1 MLFYPSRRS
10 SSTPRPLATGTAG
23 PGDAVHLTWM
33 LKSFVMGITLLGL
46 SYWLV
51 QIAGVQ
57 YLASLTSFTLLAFLL
72 GYVVWCLLHKNRH
85 SSAAAQDA
93 TATANRAETGT
104 SLPLSPTPPPPF
116 DQHQA
121 YKFMEVAPRDCTPPP
136 SYDEALLAMANLP
149 TIPPGLMPRHYSPF
163 ATPPRPPSPH
173 PPAPPVD
180 EVS

>member
-1 MLFYPSRRS
+1 MLFYPSRRG
-10 SSTPRPLATGTAG
+10 SSTPRPLAAGTAG
-23 PGDAVHLTWM
+23 PGDTVHLTWM

-85 SSAAAQDA
+85 SA
-93 TATANRAETGT
+93 TATQNPTAAANYAETGT
-104 SLPLSPTPPPPF
+104 SLPLNPTPPPPF
-116 DQHQA
+116 DHHQA

-136 SYDEALLAMANLP
+136 SYDEALRAMMAVP
-149 TIPPGLMPRHYSPF
+149 PIPPGLMLRYYPTLSSP
-163 ATPPRPPSPH
+163 APH
-173 PPAPPVD
+173 PPPVD
-180 EVS
+180 EMS